1 VTTILE
7 VLVNGLGFGAVYA
20 LVGLGLALVYK
31 ATRILNFAQGE
42 LGTVPAFAGY
52 LVLTGF
58 QVDGNPQLD
67 RGRLWIATVVAV
79 VLGAALGVLTNA
91 VVIRKLASVS
101 PVTSLVATA
110 GVMTFLISVQVIV
123 FEAKGRRFARYIEG
137 GFDMPGTDIVVA
149 WHTVLVV
156 VVLAGA
162 AALLA
167 LLFRTPPGVALLATA
182 QEPFAAEL
190 QGISVAAMRTLAWAA
205 AGALGGL
212 AGLLGAGVFST
223 SFSPGLM
230 TATFLIPAFTGAV
243 LGGISSMIGAVAGGL
258 LLGVT
263 VQAANQINQSF
274 ELGIPGPPHV
284 AALAVLLI
292 VLLARPQG
300 LFGDKA

>member
-1 VTTILE
+1 MGTVLE

-42 LGTVPAFAGY
+42 FGTVPAFAGY

-58 QVDGNPQLD
+58 QVDGSPQLD
-67 RGRLWIATVVAV
+67 RGRLWIATIVAV
-79 VLGAALGVLTNA
+79 LLGGALGVLTNA

-110 GVMTFLISVQVIV
+110 GVMTFLIALQVIV
-123 FEAKGRRFARYIEG
+123 FEPKGRRFARYIEG

-212 AGLLGAGVFST
+212 AGCWAPECSRPVSRLG
-223 SFSPGLM
+223 
-230 TATFLIPAFTGAV
+230 
-243 LGGISSMIGAVAGGL
+243 
-258 LLGVT
+258 
-263 VQAANQINQSF
+263 
-274 ELGIPGPPHV
+274 
-284 AALAVLLI
+284 
-292 VLLARPQG
+292 
-300 LFGDKA
+300 